1 MNYAA
6 RFGESRLRPSLFT
19 EAAVRIQGSG
29 VSRTVGGFQGLSM
42 PILHK
47 VAPILTTPPQTTT
60 TRAEKSQANGGAGQS
75 PAKTGDSETI
85 L

>member
-1 MNYAA
+1 MSYAA

-19 EAAVRIQGSG
+19 EAAVRVQGSG
-29 VSRTVGGFQGLSM
+29 ISRTVGGLPSLSM

-47 VAPILTTPPQTTT
+47 VAPILATPPQTTT
-60 TRAEKSQANGGAGQS
+60 TRTEKAQADGGAGQS
-75 PAKTGDSETI
+75 PAQTGDSQTI